1 MGVFLHRPFVSLSS
15 CWMEQIIGNL
25 LSIIRGGNKE
35 GSWPAQD
42 DWCCFDPHWLKV
54 GEYNQHA
61 ACQPVKAPEF
71 GPSAVRFGPYY
82 LVIMDGLH
90 GPGNAAI
97 GSYYMGLLKTTGPS
111 APLYKGLKHLSTKIA
126 WDKRLIYPLFY
137 PYPPHLSPTKFWL
150 LKFHPIPTMTYILRQ
165 NLNASIPCIKFVY
178 TVNVCGAR
186 WLSYCLAWIEKKCIV
201 LTIISSHRIWRGRL
215 DRLTARPAWSQQKH
229 MHCTTVSFC
238 DLRMQPIP
246 PKQGWNSINTSN
258 IG

>member
-1 MGVFLHRPFVSLSS
+1 LYALSNHSATYSIADRTRYIFLALLIRRSMNRYPIFSPLNLYCMTAMGVFLQRPFVSLSS

-111 APLYKGLKHLSTKIA
+111 DPLYKGLKHLSTKIA
-126 WDKRLIYPLFY
+126 
-137 PYPPHLSPTKFWL
+137 
-150 LKFHPIPTMTYILRQ
+150 
-165 NLNASIPCIKFVY
+165 
-178 TVNVCGAR
+178 
-186 WLSYCLAWIEKKCIV
+186 
-201 LTIISSHRIWRGRL
+201 
-215 DRLTARPAWSQQKH
+215 
-229 MHCTTVSFC
+229 
-238 DLRMQPIP
+238 
-246 PKQGWNSINTSN
+246 
-258 IG
+258 